1 MKATLHM
8 LACCTLLTTTTTS
21 AQQFINGGFEPK
33 ATITA
38 CTDVAVAT
46 YNANMG
52 GNRAIGTNTTMQI
65 ANSSCS
71 QGTAQQGSY
80 FGVMKYMPGSS
91 AVISFKLDKPM
102 TIGTEYKVALS
113 YKAAAG
119 SDPGVMCS
127 FRYGYGS
134 DSTKADS
141 FVSISKQ
148 ITATT
153 WTKDTLKITPKKASQ
168 FVWIEVAVLGGDPY
182 TVHVDDLNMLG
193 MATGIDNVTVSSH
206 INIAPNPCNNEATL
220 ILDANATLPCTVQ
233 MYDITGKMILNK
245 ELTTERK
252 MLISKAGLSSGVFFI
267 RATDNS
273 QRTYASRLV
282 IE

>member
-21 AQQFINGGFEPK
+21 AQQFVNGGFEPK

-141 FVSISKQ
+141 FVSTSKQ
-148 ITATT
+148 ITATV

-182 TVHVDDLNMLG
+182 TVHVDDVNMLG
-193 MATGIDNVTVSSH
+193 MATGVESVAMNKGMH
-206 INIAPNPCNNEATL
+206 ITPNPTYDRAM
-220 ILDANATLPCTVQ
+220 IVLDETIVKPYSMEVKDIMGGTVLKKEKENGNT
-233 MYDITGKMILNK
+233 INVGKT
-245 ELTTERK
+245 EL
-252 MLISKAGLSSGVFFI
+252 GSGMFFI
-267 RATDNS
+267 NVVDNK
-273 QRTYASRLV
+273 QQVFTSRLL
-282 IE
+282 IN